1 MARLIKYSPTSK
13 GTMVPDRK
21 GNWYFV
27 EEVAPLLAVEKL
39 TTTNNAMVPLLRECR
54 AQLCKLQG
62 HGNLTSRID
71 VALSQ
76 QHQ

>member
-1 MARLIKYSPTSK
+1 MPTDIDYMEMVLRKAGFDVDGDCVWQRIKK
-13 GTMVPDRK
+13 ELVDGQK
-21 GNWYFV
+21 
-27 EEVAPLLAVEKL
+27 
-39 TTTNNAMVPLLRECR
+39 TTTNSAMVPLLLECR